1 MGLLEVKFQPEI
13 NIAQANPA
21 SSWFRRDRGRTYAS
35 TAECDRALTKLL
47 TRASAPDDYYVSAG
61 TADFVVPWLQR
72 LYRRTETSR
81 GPAPKI
87 RRVIFKCLSTELA
100 DVLLANKM
108 IAQEFK
114 ERLDVNLR
122 AICEDSL
129 IRSHGV
135 EVEIRRWNHL
145 PPFHGHMF
153 GENLIIGPWSIDSAG
168 LLHAQTPVT
177 HFRGKLI
184 KEELNNTQ
192 RIFLD

>member
-13 NIAQANPA
+13 NIAQANPG

-35 TAECDRALTKLL
+35 TAECDKALIKLV
-47 TRASAPDDYYVSAG
+47 TRTSAPDDYYVSAG

-72 LYRRTETSR
+72 LYRCAEISR
-81 GPAPKI
+81 GPTPKI
-87 RRVIFKCLSTELA
+87 RRLIFKCLSAELTE
-100 DVLLANKM
+100 VLLVNKM
-108 IAQEFK
+108 IAQKFK
-114 ERLDVNLR
+114 ERLEVNLR
-122 AICEDSL
+122 AISEDSL

-135 EVEIRRWNHL
+135 EIEVRRWNRL

-153 GENLIIGPWSIDSAG
+153 GENLIIGPWSIDSTG

-177 HFRGKLI
+177 HFRGRLI

-192 RIFLD
+192 KMFLD